1 MVYCLSLNIRWH
13 VILQIQASISEQYS
27 SKGWWLCFMLRLFRK
42 SVGNIQFPLIYPSKA
57 MYLLKV
63 SIKTSHTLSPSPFL
77 FSLSLFFPFLSFI
90 STSLIHSVC
99 WLRKRTRVKLEL
111 PVETKTS
118 QVFAVLYNSAPKK
131 IWNVISG
138 VTLIWF
144 HTLIL
149 FSFDKELIKR

>member
-1 MVYCLSLNIRWH
+1 MLYCLSLNIRWH

-63 SIKTSHTLSPSPFL
+63 SIKTSHSLPLPF
-77 FSLSLFFPFLSFI
+77 FSLFLSFSPFLSFI
-90 STSLIHSVC
+90 STSFIHSVC

-118 QVFAVLYNSAPKK
+118 QVFAVLYNSTPKK